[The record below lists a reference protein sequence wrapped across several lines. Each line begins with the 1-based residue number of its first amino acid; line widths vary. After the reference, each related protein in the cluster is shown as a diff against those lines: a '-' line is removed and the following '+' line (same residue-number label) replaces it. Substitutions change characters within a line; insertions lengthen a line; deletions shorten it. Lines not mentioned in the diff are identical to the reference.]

1 MKAQF
6 CPECGAA
13 LDNKGRCQ
21 NPDCVKHTTPI
32 QNAVS
37 KSKPT
42 IDSPDIKNQE
52 TYSEKDK
59 LIVPD
64 CIKSDLDEVPIK
76 QYDIARL
83 QTLIKGAF
91 AEGRLQVTNKRVL
104 FRSSGR
110 SIAGP
115 TSMQFEFSIEEIAG
129 IEIRKE
135 SRFNFFTT
143 LILILMSLI
152 IHAFGHSIFSHI
164 YNSTFLGTVFM
175 ILLAVASIFLFF
187 ILKNR
192 NILRHVALSVVL
204 SGLPSDLSDI
214 VSVLS
219 GDSSILRNLSSLI
232 VMLTFF
238 VSLLFLAF
246 APNLVLNIKT
256 KGGTPSVEIRRK
268 DGLFSFQHNEYT
280 GFSQVMPGP
289 DIDLA
294 MHELGAVIREV
305 QQTGIYSENQL

>member
-6 CPECGAA
+6 CPECGTA
-13 LDNKGRCQ
+13 LNERGYCQ
-21 NPDCVKHTTPI
+21 NPDCIKH
-32 QNAVS
+32 S
-37 KSKPT
+37 EKSAKIPLRQKTAEEPPDPKPQK
-42 IDSPDIKNQE
+42 SF
-52 TYSEKDK
+52 SEKDK

-64 CIKSDLDEVPIK
+64 CIKSDQDEVPVK

-115 TSMQFEFSIEEIAG
+115 TSMQHEFSIEEIAG

-164 YNSTFLGTVFM
+164 YNSKFLGTVFM
-175 ILLAVASIFLFF
+175 ILLAAASA
-187 ILKNR
+187 
-192 NILRHVALSVVL
+192 LR
-204 SGLPSDLSDI
+204 GK
-214 VSVLS
+214 
-219 GDSSILRNLSSLI
+219 
-232 VMLTFF
+232 TF
-238 VSLLFLAF
+238 
-246 APNLVLNIKT
+246 
-256 KGGTPSVEIRRK
+256 
-268 DGLFSFQHNEYT
+268 
-280 GFSQVMPGP
+280 
-289 DIDLA
+289 
-294 MHELGAVIREV
+294 
-305 QQTGIYSENQL
+305 